1 MGRIRALPSG
11 VANHVRASQIIGS
24 VERGVEE
31 LIQNAIVHGSARSL
45 SVTLGEH
52 PNNGDFII
60 VVEDDGVGIDNVSM
74 RTLIGTEACCN
85 DAFTVFGSQ
94 GRGDSLRSIAALC
107 TEMKIQSTNGNV
119 SSSKVIRNGI
129 TVSFE
134 DSTGHGSS
142 STSILPTIR
151 SMAQSNRT
159 GTKITLLNM
168 FHQFAVRRKYH
179 NCKDL
184 FAAIRAMISMLALAY
199 PLVSFKLVNGET
211 GKVDSMFDA
220 PPSVFSSS
228 TPLTCRVLQHDGFSA
243 TLEDEVNALVER
255 MKEMN
260 TDEDSKGRRT
270 IKLTGTDGTA
280 FRGFGVIIL
289 LNDETDCSGRKT
301 QLQIAINGRPA
312 AQTKRLVETL
322 DDNVKKHFGGN
333 IRKCIPS
340 IFVHL
345 K

>member
-24 VERGVEE
+24 LERGAEE
-31 LIQNAIVHGSARSL
+31 LIQNAIIHGAAKSV

-107 TEMKIQSTNGNV
+107 TEVKIESTKDNV
-119 SSSKVIRNGI
+119 SSTKIIRNGI

-142 STSILPTIR
+142 SSSILPTIR
-151 SMAQSNRT
+151 SIAQNNR
-159 GTKITLLNM
+159 GTRVTLRNM

-179 NCKDL
+179 NSKDL
-184 FAAIRAMISMLALAY
+184 LAAVRTTISMLALAY

-220 PPSVFSSS
+220 AASMFDSS

-243 TLEDEVNALVER
+243 TLEDEANALVER
-255 MKEMN
+255 MNKMN
-260 TDEDSKGRRT
+260 TDEESMGQRT
-270 IKLTGTDGTA
+270 IKLTGKDGTA

-289 LNDETDCSGRKT
+289 FNDETDCPWRKP

-312 AQTKRLVETL
+312 AQTKRLVETIQ
-322 DDNVKKHFGGN
+322 DNVKKHFGGN
-333 IRKCIPS
+333 IRKCVLS
-340 IFVHL
+340 TFVHL
-345 K
+345 T